1 MRVYARGKDGPGL
14 AVSRSIGDEV
24 AHQLGVTE
32 RPDIQVVKL
41 DHKRMSY
48 TMVVASDG
56 LWNIFGPNM
65 VLKHLNSLMNGA
77 LEPEQD
83 SPEMAIQ
90 EGKRRK
96 IQIAMDG
103 S

>member
-1 MRVYARGKDGPGL
+1 M
-14 AVSRSIGDEV
+14 
-24 AHQLGVTE
+24 GVTE

-56 LWNIFGPNM
+56 LWNIFGPNI

-96 IQIAMDG
+96 IQIAMVG
-103 S
+103 SQNNNGVSATDMPNHQAKGMDPF

>member
-1 MRVYARGKDGPGL
+1 
-14 AVSRSIGDEV
+14 
-24 AHQLGVTE
+24 
-32 RPDIQVVKL
+32 
-41 DHKRMSY
+41 MSY

-56 LWNIFGPNM
+56 LWNIFGPNI

-90 EGKRRK
+90 EGKRIK
-96 IQIAMDG
+96 IQIAMVG
-103 S
+103 SQNNNGGIATDMPDYQAKGMDPF

>member
-1 MRVYARGKDGPGL
+1 
-14 AVSRSIGDEV
+14 
-24 AHQLGVTE
+24 
-32 RPDIQVVKL
+32 
-41 DHKRMSY
+41 MSY
-48 TMVVASDG
+48 TMIVASDG

-96 IQIAMDG
+96 IQIAMGG
-103 S
+103 SQNNNGGSATDMPDYQAKGMDPF